1 MAPKIFIA
9 GHQGLVGS
17 AIMRQLRKEGFR
29 KLVVRMHKELD
40 LSDLPSV
47 CDFFRIEKPDW
58 VFLAAAKVGGIHS
71 NNTFPAEFLLKNL
84 KIQNNVI
91 ESAYQHKVKKLLFL
105 GSSCIYPRLCPQP
118 MKEKYFLSGH
128 LEPTNEA
135 YAIAKIAGIK
145 LCNAMNRQYGTNFL
159 SVMPC
164 NLYGLNDN
172 YHLENAHAL
181 PMLLRRFH
189 EAKEKDLKEV
199 VVWGSGTPRR
209 EYMFADDL
217 AEACIF
223 LIKNYNATDIGEFI
237 NIGTGIDLTIIE
249 LAELIKEVVGYK
261 GRIILDP
268 SKPDGT
274 PQKLLEI
281 SKLKNL
287 GWNAKTSLREGL
299 EKTYSDFLN
308 NPKIRL

>member
-17 AIMRQLRKEGFR
+17 AIMRQLLKEGFR